1 MAIYSVVKVGDPILK
16 DVAKEVTKFDD
27 RIKKLAENML
37 ATMYEENGVG
47 LAAPQVGISKRV
59 IVVDDAEA
67 FSPMVIVNPEII
79 ETTGE
84 QFEQEGCLSV
94 PGVMGCVKRA
104 ESVRIKGY
112 DVEGNPLDFKAEG
125 MAAVIFQH
133 EIDHLNGILFIDK
146 VEELEEVTE

>member
-94 PGVMGCVKRA
+94 PGDMGCVKRA